1 MDEHLDRAVAVVGV
15 GAIMPDAPDAAAFWD
30 NIKDGR
36 YSITDVDP
44 ARWDPDLYYDP
55 DPKAPDKTYSKIG
68 GWVRDWVW
76 DPRSWKLPIMPRVA
90 DAIDDTQKW
99 AVACTQQALS
109 DYGYPER
116 PLDNERVAVILGNA
130 MAGELH
136 YQTSLRINIA
146 DIAEELHETPSFRAL
161 ANDVQRAITDELL
174 GVVGKRYPEITED
187 TMPGELS
194 NCIAGRVANLFNF
207 RGPNFVIDAA
217 CASAM
222 AATNSA
228 VEGLIQGDFDAV
240 IAGGIDRNM
249 GAATYV
255 KFCKVGALSAT
266 GTRPYAA
273 GADGFVMGE
282 GAAVFLLKR
291 LRDANQAGDRI
302 YAVLLGLAGSSD
314 GRGKGITAPNP
325 VGQKLA
331 VQRAWRN
338 AGVPPE
344 TASLVEG
351 HGTSTPVGDVVE
363 HQSMAEVFGASGAA
377 PGSIALGSVKSNI
390 GHLKGAA
397 GAAGM
402 FKTVMS
408 LHEKVIPPSLNFR
421 SPNPNIDFS
430 RSPFRVNTELRE
442 WERPEAGVRRAGVS
456 AFGFGGTNFH
466 AVFEEYV
473 PERADG
479 DARTFAVPEMASSA
493 VTADV
498 GRPAARAESPGAAS
512 PGVPS
517 SSAAPGPKAPLRG
530 AAVVGAATESELGE
544 RLAALAAEAAEGRLP
559 PMAPPAEADLRAPE
573 RVAIDF
579 GSAEEL
585 ADKAAKAQKALTA
598 GEAAWRMLRG
608 RGVYRGRGPAPKV
621 AFLYTG
627 QGSQYPNMLRALAE
641 REPRVAEVFEEAD
654 RMMTPLLQGRPL
666 RAVIFVDGED
676 PAALAKA
683 EEELRQ
689 TEITQ
694 PAVLTVDHAL
704 TRLLDAYGMRPD
716 FVMGHSLGEYGAL
729 TAAGALP
736 FEDALEAVS
745 ARGREMANIDIEDRG
760 LMAAVFAPL
769 AEVERMVGGIDG
781 NVVIANINSDSQA
794 VIGGAT
800 EAVQRAMAALTE
812 AGHQVVQLPVSHAF
826 HTSIVAPASEPL
838 KAALTRLRL
847 RPASIP
853 VVANVSG
860 DFYPMGPDARPE
872 MLDILGRQVAS
883 PVQFVKGLHTLYE
896 HGARVFVEVG
906 PKKALHGF
914 TEDVL
919 GDKPDV
925 LALFTN
931 HPKWEDDVAFNQA
944 LCGLYASGLGTSAEG
959 TASLSP
965 PPVDTSYA
973 VHERAGSRA
982 GVADDRAGSHM
993 NVDGKGAGLRRP
1005 VVVSGAALGLPGTER
1020 LFDPSNVGRI
1030 LRGEQLISAIPADLR
1045 DAILDQH
1052 ITRLVKAP
1060 DGGGSFEAIDDAA
1073 DVIKLAGR
1081 AQAFDPEAEFGIDGN
1096 RLPALDSTT
1105 CMAIAAGLDALND
1118 AGIPLVQHYKTTTTG
1133 TQLPERW
1140 GLPDELRDD
1149 TGVIFASAFPGMDSF
1164 AGYAHDYYSDKARR
1178 EQRAALESVRET
1190 VVASNGVG
1198 ATPVLAELDRRIA
1211 GLRAEIDAHPYEF
1224 DRRFLFRVL
1233 SMGHSQFAEII
1244 GARGPN
1250 TQVNAAC
1257 ASTTQAIGLAEDWI
1271 RAGRCRRVIVIAADN
1286 VTSDNLL
1293 GWVGAGFLVTGAA
1306 ATDEVV
1312 EDAATPFDRRRHGM
1326 ILGMGAAAIVVE
1338 EPDAVAERG
1347 IRPIAEVLSAVIN
1360 NSAFHGT
1367 RLNVDHI
1374 SQVMEHLVAQ
1384 AEERWGIDRRAIA
1397 SETMFVSHETY
1408 TPARGG
1414 SAAAE
1419 VASLRA
1425 VFGTDAGQIVMAN
1438 TKGFTGH
1445 PMGVGIEDVVA
1456 IKALETGL
1464 VPPIPNFKEPD
1475 PDLGELNLSVG
1486 GSYPVRYALRLAAG
1500 FGSQISMVL
1509 FRWVPTPDGSRR
1521 SPEELGYEYRIV
1533 EPARWKGWLARVSG
1547 NPDPEVEL
1555 VQHRLRVVDTGPAAD
1570 RARRRSHHEPSRAT
1584 TMPSPRLRPRPRRP
1598 RPSAAPVA
1606 VAVSEDEVRQRV
1618 LALVAEQTGYPEDML
1633 DLDLDLEADLGVDT
1647 VKQAELFATVRE
1659 VYGIAREDTLQ
1670 LRDFPTLNHVIA
1682 FALDRAGGA
1691 RADETP
1697 AAADPAPAAAVPAP
1711 TRAGRAGG
1719 GGGVGGRGASAG
1731 AGPRR

>member
-1 MDEHLDRAVAVVGV
+1 
-15 GAIMPDAPDAAAFWD
+15 
-30 NIKDGR
+30 
-36 YSITDVDP
+36 
-44 ARWDPDLYYDP
+44 
-55 DPKAPDKTYSKIG
+55 
-68 GWVRDWVW
+68 
-76 DPRSWKLPIMPRVA
+76 
-90 DAIDDTQKW
+90 
-99 AVACTQQALS
+99 
-109 DYGYPER
+109 
-116 PLDNERVAVILGNA
+116 
-130 MAGELH
+130 
-136 YQTSLRINIA
+136 
-146 DIAEELHETPSFRAL
+146 
-161 ANDVQRAITDELL
+161 
-174 GVVGKRYPEITED
+174 
-187 TMPGELS
+187 
-194 NCIAGRVANLFNF
+194 
-207 RGPNFVIDAA
+207 
-217 CASAM
+217 
-222 AATNSA
+222 
-228 VEGLIQGDFDAV
+228 
-240 IAGGIDRNM
+240 
-249 GAATYV
+249 
-255 KFCKVGALSAT
+255 
-266 GTRPYAA
+266 
-273 GADGFVMGE
+273 MGE

-291 LRDANQAGDRI
+291 LRDATQAGDRI

-363 HQSMAEVFGASGAA
+363 HQSMAEVFGASGAS

-466 AVFEEYV
+466 AVLEEYV

-479 DARTFAVPEMASSA
+479 DARTFAVPEMAGSA

-498 GRPAARAESPGAAS
+498 GRRPAHAESHGAAS
-512 PGVPS
+512 PGEP
-517 SSAAPGPKAPLRG
+517 SAATPGPKAPLRG
-530 AAVVGAATESELGE
+530 AAVVGAATETELGE

-598 GEAAWRMLRG
+598 GEAAWRMLRL

-641 REPRVAEVFEEAD
+641 REPRVAAVFEEAD
-654 RMMTPLLQGRPL
+654 RVMTPLLQGRPL

-676 PAALAKA
+676 PAAVAKA

-704 TRLLDAYGMRPD
+704 TRLLDGYGMRPD

-769 AEVERMVGGIDG
+769 AEVERVVGGIDG
-781 NVVIANINSDSQA
+781 NVVIANINSQSQA

-931 HPKWEDDVAFNQA
+931 HPKWEDEVAFNQA
-944 LCGLYASGLGTSAEG
+944 LCGLYASGLGASADG
-959 TASLSP
+959 TASVSP
-965 PPVDTSYA
+965 PPVETAQA
-973 VHERAGSRA
+973 VHE
-982 GVADDRAGSHM
+982 
-993 NVDGKGAGLRRP
+993 
-1005 VVVSGAALGLPGTER
+1005 
-1020 LFDPSNVGRI
+1020 DP
-1030 LRGEQLISAIPADLR
+1030 
-1045 DAILDQH
+1045 
-1052 ITRLVKAP
+1052 
-1060 DGGGSFEAIDDAA
+1060 
-1073 DVIKLAGR
+1073 
-1081 AQAFDPEAEFGIDGN
+1081 
-1096 RLPALDSTT
+1096 
-1105 CMAIAAGLDALND
+1105 
-1118 AGIPLVQHYKTTTTG
+1118 
-1133 TQLPERW
+1133 
-1140 GLPDELRDD
+1140 
-1149 TGVIFASAFPGMDSF
+1149 
-1164 AGYAHDYYSDKARR
+1164 ARR
-1178 EQRAALESVRET
+1178 TWPS
-1190 VVASNGVG
+1190 
-1198 ATPVLAELDRRIA
+1198 P
-1211 GLRAEIDAHPYEF
+1211 
-1224 DRRFLFRVL
+1224 
-1233 SMGHSQFAEII
+1233 
-1244 GARGPN
+1244 
-1250 TQVNAAC
+1250 
-1257 ASTTQAIGLAEDWI
+1257 TTA
-1271 RAGRCRRVIVIAADN
+1271 
-1286 VTSDNLL
+1286 
-1293 GWVGAGFLVTGAA
+1293 
-1306 ATDEVV
+1306 
-1312 EDAATPFDRRRHGM
+1312 
-1326 ILGMGAAAIVVE
+1326 
-1338 EPDAVAERG
+1338 
-1347 IRPIAEVLSAVIN
+1347 
-1360 NSAFHGT
+1360 
-1367 RLNVDHI
+1367 
-1374 SQVMEHLVAQ
+1374 
-1384 AEERWGIDRRAIA
+1384 
-1397 SETMFVSHETY
+1397 
-1408 TPARGG
+1408 PAR
-1414 SAAAE
+1414 
-1419 VASLRA
+1419 
-1425 VFGTDAGQIVMAN
+1425 T
-1438 TKGFTGH
+1438 
-1445 PMGVGIEDVVA
+1445 
-1456 IKALETGL
+1456 
-1464 VPPIPNFKEPD
+1464 
-1475 PDLGELNLSVG
+1475 
-1486 GSYPVRYALRLAAG
+1486 
-1500 FGSQISMVL
+1500 
-1509 FRWVPTPDGSRR
+1509 
-1521 SPEELGYEYRIV
+1521 
-1533 EPARWKGWLARVSG
+1533 
-1547 NPDPEVEL
+1547 
-1555 VQHRLRVVDTGPAAD
+1555 
-1570 RARRRSHHEPSRAT
+1570 
-1584 TMPSPRLRPRPRRP
+1584 
-1598 RPSAAPVA
+1598 
-1606 VAVSEDEVRQRV
+1606 
-1618 LALVAEQTGYPEDML
+1618 
-1633 DLDLDLEADLGVDT
+1633 
-1647 VKQAELFATVRE
+1647 
-1659 VYGIAREDTLQ
+1659 
-1670 LRDFPTLNHVIA
+1670 
-1682 FALDRAGGA
+1682 
-1691 RADETP
+1691 
-1697 AAADPAPAAAVPAP
+1697 
-1711 TRAGRAGG
+1711 
-1719 GGGVGGRGASAG
+1719 
-1731 AGPRR
+1731 